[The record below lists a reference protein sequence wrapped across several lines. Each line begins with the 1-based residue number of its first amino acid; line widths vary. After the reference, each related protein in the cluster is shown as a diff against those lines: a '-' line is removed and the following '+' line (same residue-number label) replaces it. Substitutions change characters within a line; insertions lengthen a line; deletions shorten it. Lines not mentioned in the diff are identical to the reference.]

1 MWKGEELGMSS
12 AHSKIARKLLFRRR
26 VSDSLRRHNPGGTGL
41 EVRAHL
47 PFYGAH

>member
-26 VSDSLRRHNPGGTGL
+26 VSET
-41 EVRAHL
+41 V
-47 PFYGAH
+47 